1 MTFKMPIVSKDE
13 MALRF
18 HQNWR
23 EQNPEDSTV
32 LDDTDVDDCL
42 TDLNWLQNLNIMTK
56 IGAPTPETP
65 PASPVPS
72 PGDCFGTT
80 KTVCCGDRLL
90 IKSKSSN
97 LNNNKPIVED
107 VDYKTNGT
115 VKPPYSYA
123 TLICMAMKANKNKMT
138 LSAIYKWIKENFM
151 YYRNADPSWQNSI
164 RHNLS
169 LNKCFIKIPR
179 SKDEPGKGG
188 FWRLDPQYAESLV
201 DGIFKKRRPAQRQTG
216 TSNSKKARRDNNKLK
231 GQSDTLSRVLETFQQ
246 DTPPS
251 SAGSLL
257 AHSDIEIMADLKPLP
272 VITQSPPTSH
282 QEVFAYATS
291 SNNICDFPAD
301 RLLVCAQR
309 PQINSNNKTPPG
321 SISQEDTEVLQ
332 SLEPI
337 THAGL
342 TNLRQNPAINGQNNA
357 GNDLCWNEV
366 LGDPELE
373 LESLYRYRPE
383 DSISSVVN
391 TALAL
396 NDDLFSSDGSSCQD
410 LPNELDLV
418 AATADHLDGI
428 GSSVATHNGMT
439 TDWWG
444 FQHSSLDVTLTP
456 LLSISVP
463 FSNSVNNSMSN
474 GNSNGLF
481 INGYTVQNATSSYV
495 VERPQL
501 SQQQQQHHDVLQ
513 NQPWAECKAALE
525 AAALDLDDLG
535 DLDPVHAY

>member
-1 MTFKMPIVSKDE
+1 MPIVSKDE

-23 EQNPEDSTV
+23 EQNPEV
-32 LDDTDVDDCL
+32 DDLGAVDDCL

-56 IGAPTPETP
+56 FGAPTPETP

-72 PGDCFGTT
+72 PDSKGLLFSCGAAERASKGT
-80 KTVCCGDRLL
+80 KVSFC
-90 IKSKSSN
+90 SK
-97 LNNNKPIVED
+97 PPAVED

-201 DGIFKKRRPAQRQTG
+201 DGIFKKRRPAQRQAGSG
-216 TSNSKKARRDNNKLK
+216 TSKKSRRDNSSTIKLK
-231 GQSDTLSRVLETFQQ
+231 GQSDTLTRVLETFQQ

-251 SAGSLL
+251 SAGSLISHTDVEML
-257 AHSDIEIMADLKPLP
+257 ADLKPLQ
-272 VITQSPPTSH
+272 TQELFTYS
-282 QEVFAYATS
+282 A
-291 SNNICDFPAD
+291 NNLCDFQAD
-301 RLLVCAQR
+301 RLLIPSSQSVHTKLQ
-309 PQINSNNKTPPG
+309 PSP
-321 SISQEDTEVLQ
+321 SISDRNDEVLQ
-332 SLEPI
+332 VLEPI
-337 THAGL
+337 PHVNMVGGGLRVNQHA
-342 TNLRQNPAINGQNNA
+342 TINDHNTSNNN
-357 GNDLCWNEV
+357 NDVCWNDV
-366 LGDPELE
+366 LGDQDLE
-373 LESLYRYRPE
+373 LENLYKYRPE

-396 NDDLFSSDGSSCQD
+396 NDDLFSSDGSSSD
-410 LPNELDLV
+410 LPTELDLV
-418 AATADHLDGI
+418 STDQLDMGGAANQGMPTAP
-428 GSSVATHNGMT
+428 
-439 TDWWG
+439 DWWG
-444 FQHSSLDVTLTP
+444 FQHPSLDVTLTP

-463 FSNSVNNSMSN
+463 FGGNGAPATAGLGGNCNNN
-474 GNSNGLF
+474 FNN
-481 INGYTVQNATSSYV
+481 NYVQNATSYV
-495 VERPQL
+495 LDRPPQ
-501 SQQQQQHHDVLQ
+501 DPLQ

-525 AAALDLDDLG
+525 AVAFDLDDLG
-535 DLDPVHAY
+535 DLDPVHVY

>member
-23 EQNPEDSTV
+23 EQNP
-32 LDDTDVDDCL
+32 DDFVDDNGGVDDCL
-42 TDLNWLQNLNIMTK
+42 TNLNWLQNLNIMTK

-72 PGDCFGTT
+72 PDSFLSS
-80 KTVCCGDRLL
+80 KTSLCCGERNLVN
-90 IKSKSSN
+90 KSK
-97 LNNNKPIVED
+97 NNFCNKPVVED

-201 DGIFKKRRPAQRQTG
+201 DGIFKKRRPAQRQAG
-216 TSNSKKARRDNNKLK
+216 SGAAKKCRRDNKLK
-231 GQSDTLSRVLETFQQ
+231 GQNDTLTRVLETFQQ

-251 SAGSLL
+251 SAGSLVS
-257 AHSDIEIMADLKPLP
+257 HSEVELMADLKPLA
-272 VITQSPPTSH
+272 VMSSSPSQ
-282 QEVFAYATS
+282 QEVFGYAS
-291 SNNICDFPAD
+291 VNNICEFQPE
-301 RLLVCAQR
+301 RLLLQ
-309 PQINSNNKTPPG
+309 PHNNKMPQSTTL
-321 SISQEDTEVLQ
+321 SQQDEEVLQ
-332 SLEPI
+332 TLEPLPHSNI
-337 THAGL
+337 ANNGL
-342 TNLRQNPAINGQNNA
+342 RVAHTAIMNGQSN
-357 GNDLCWNEV
+357 NDLCWNEV
-366 LGDPELE
+366 LGDPDLE
-373 LESLYRYRPE
+373 LESLYKYRPE

-396 NDDLFSSDGSSCQD
+396 NDDLFSSDGSSSD
-410 LPNELDLV
+410 LPTELDLV
-418 AATADHLDGI
+418 STDQLDI
-428 GSSVATHNGMT
+428 TNGSGHAMQTT

-444 FQHSSLDVTLTP
+444 FQHPSLDVTLTP

-463 FSNSVNNSMSN
+463 FGTPGATPISTTNAVIGNNNN
-474 GNSNGLF
+474 GIF
-481 INGYTVQNATSSYV
+481 INGYVQNAASYV
-495 VERPQL
+495 VDRPPI
-501 SQQQQQHHDVLQ
+501 QQQQDALQ

-525 AAALDLDDLG
+525 AAALDLDDLS
-535 DLDPVHAY
+535 DLDHVHVY

>member
-1 MTFKMPIVSKDE
+1 MTFKMPIVTKDE
-13 MALRF
+13 MAFRF

-23 EQNPEDSTV
+23 EQNPEDCA
-32 LDDTDVDDCL
+32 DDNGAVDDGL

-72 PGDCFGTT
+72 PDSFTAS
-80 KTVCCGDRLL
+80 KTPSCCSER
-90 IKSKSSN
+90 SN
-97 LNNNKPIVED
+97 LVAKAKANLCSKPVVED
-107 VDYKTNGT
+107 VDYKSNGK

-201 DGIFKKRRPAQRQTG
+201 DGIFKKRRPAQRQAGGGNT
-216 TSNSKKARRDNNKLK
+216 KKSRRDNKLK

-257 AHSDIEIMADLKPLP
+257 AHTEMEMMADLKPLP
-272 VITQSPPTSH
+272 VMSSPSH
-282 QEVFAYATS
+282 QEVFAYATTS
-291 SNNICDFPAD
+291 SNTMCDFQTD
-301 RLLVCAQR
+301 RLLVPTPQR
-309 PQINSNNKTPPG
+309 HQVPNKTSPPTM
-321 SISQEDTEVLQ
+321 SQHDTEVLQ
-332 SLEPI
+332 VLEPLP
-337 THAGL
+337 HSGMNNGGL
-342 TNLRQNPAINGQNNA
+342 RAPQNSAMNGQNN
-357 GNDLCWNEV
+357 NDLCWNV
-366 LGDPELE
+366 LGDPDLE
-373 LESLYRYRPE
+373 LESLYKYRPE

-396 NDDLFSSDGSSCQD
+396 NDDLFSSDGSSSD

-418 AATADHLDGI
+418 TTDHLDIGGSTHGI
-428 GSSVATHNGMT
+428 SNT

-444 FQHSSLDVTLTP
+444 FQHPSFDVTVTP

-463 FSNSVNNSMSN
+463 FGNTSASSVPTTNAMIGGNNN
-474 GNSNGLF
+474 GIF
-481 INGYTVQNATSSYV
+481 INSYVQQNAASYI
-495 VERPQL
+495 VERPPL
-501 SQQQQQHHDVLQ
+501 QQQQDTLQ
-513 NQPWAECKAALE
+513 NQPWAECS
-525 AAALDLDDLG
+525 ALDLEDLG
-535 DLDPVHAY
+535 DLDTVHAY

>member
-23 EQNPEDSTV
+23 EQNPEDLIS
-32 LDDTDVDDCL
+32 DVDDCL

-56 IGAPTPETP
+56 FGAPTPETP

-72 PGDCFGTT
+72 PEANKGLLFAKT
-80 KTVCCGDRLL
+80 KVSSSFC
-90 IKSKSSN
+90 SK
-97 LNNNKPIVED
+97 PPQVED
-107 VDYKTNGT
+107 VDYKTNGS

-201 DGIFKKRRPAQRQTG
+201 DGIFKKRRPAQRQA
-216 TSNSKKARRDNNKLK
+216 SNGNAKKSRRDTATTTPKLK
-231 GQSDTLSRVLETFQQ
+231 GQSDTLTRVLETFQQ

-251 SAGSLL
+251 SAGSLVSHTEVEML
-257 AHSDIEIMADLKPLP
+257 ADLKPLQ
-272 VITQSPPTSH
+272 TQ
-282 QEVFAYATS
+282 ELFAYTTNS
-291 SNNICDFPAD
+291 LCDFQTD
-301 RLLVCAQR
+301 RLLIPSSQSVHTKLQ
-309 PQINSNNKTPPG
+309 PSP
-321 SISQEDTEVLQ
+321 SISDQNDEALQ
-332 SLEPI
+332 VLEPI
-337 THAGL
+337 PHVNMVNGGL
-342 TNLRQNPAINGQNNA
+342 RVSHHSTINDHNAATTTNNN
-357 GNDLCWNEV
+357 DVCWNDV
-366 LGDPELE
+366 LGDQDLE
-373 LESLYRYRPE
+373 LENLYKYRPE

-396 NDDLFSSDGSSCQD
+396 NDDLFSSDGSSSD
-410 LPNELDLV
+410 LPTELDLV
-418 AATADHLDGI
+418 STDQLDMSATTGQAMP
-428 GSSVATHNGMT
+428 TT

-444 FQHSSLDVTLTP
+444 FQHPSLDVTLTP

-463 FSNSVNNSMSN
+463 FN
-474 GNSNGLF
+474 GNGASTVANLGGNCNNF
-481 INGYTVQNATSSYV
+481 NNNYVQNATSYV
-495 VERPQL
+495 LDRPAQ
-501 SQQQQQHHDVLQ
+501 SQDPLQ

-525 AAALDLDDLG
+525 AVAFDLDDLG
-535 DLDPVHAY
+535 DLDPVHVY